1 MEWHNMYSL
10 QITELG
16 QIGEQENM
24 RDRAQAQAERRARHD
39 AHVED
44 IGFVRGFLA
53 KRAASR
59 QLVGCRYGTSS
70 ND

>member
-1 MEWHNMYSL
+1 MEWHNMYGF

-16 QIGEQENM
+16 QIGEQANM
-24 RDRAQAQAERRARHD
+24 RDRAQAQAERRARD
-39 AHVED
+39 DGHVED
-44 IGFVRGFLA
+44 IGFVWGFLA

-59 QLVGCRYGTSS
+59 QLVGCHHGTSS

>member
-44 IGFVRGFLA
+44 IGWRFLA
-53 KRAASR
+53 KRAASH

>member
-1 MEWHNMYSL
+1 MYRL

-24 RDRAQAQAERRARHD
+24 RDRAQAQAERRSRHD

-53 KRAASR
+53 KRGAAAR
-59 QLVGCRYGTSS
+59 QLVGCHYGTSS

>member
-1 MEWHNMYSL
+1 MEWHNMYSR

-24 RDRAQAQAERRARHD
+24 WHRAEAQAERRVRHG
-39 AHVED
+39 AHVEG
-44 IGFVRGFLA
+44 IGFAMGFRA

-59 QLVGCRYGTSS
+59 QLVGCHYGTSS